1 METIIKK
8 SLDHPDDVKTFEKLE
23 ARIVAVED
31 IKFKLVT
38 AQPGWQWS
46 ISRAICTLEW
56 TTVPK
61 LILVPATLVPS
72 RQATT
77 AGPLETNP

>member
-38 AQPGWQWS
+38 AQPGWQ
-46 ISRAICTLEW
+46 
-56 TTVPK
+56 
-61 LILVPATLVPS
+61 
-72 RQATT
+72 
-77 AGPLETNP
+77 